1 MNSPRSTASSIDAQ
15 NALDT
20 VFGAP
25 PAQRAN
31 PSTGEADVVL
41 DDAERRHA
49 AGLMRIN
56 HVGEVCAQAL
66 YVGQAAVARDETTR
80 AHLLAAA
87 QEETDHLAWCAQ
99 RLDEL
104 DSRPSLLNPLWYAG
118 SYAIGAL
125 AGLRGDG
132 WNLGFVVETERQV
145 EAHLDEHL
153 QTLPAADARSR
164 AILAVM
170 KADEARHA
178 DHAQA
183 QGARVLPPAGADAD
197 GDGVEPDEDDRL
209 PRLIARQ
216 QHCAVPAPLVRGR
229 FAPQARMGVWKRVA
243 GPEVCAANFG
253 DSQAQP
259 GKRLSRPGCG
269 RDTALRSPASGAPR
283 SSCAP

>member
-1 MNSPRSTASSIDAQ
+1 MNTRALTPLDRLLIDAQ

-20 VFGAP
+20 IFGAP
-25 PAQRAN
+25 VAERAN
-31 PSTGEADVVL
+31 PSNGEPEVVL

-66 YVGQAAVARDETTR
+66 YVGQAAVARDEATR
-80 AHLLAAA
+80 RHLLEAA

-104 DSRPSLLNPLWYAG
+104 DSRPSLLNPLWYTG
-118 SYAIGAL
+118 SYAIGVL

-153 QTLPAADARSR
+153 QTLPPADARSR
-164 AILAVM
+164 AILHTM

-178 DHAQA
+178 DNAQA
-183 QGARVLPPAGADAD
+183 QGARVLPAPVPTVMAMASN
-197 GDGVEPDEDDRL
+197 L
-209 PRLIARQ
+209 MKTIAYRI
-216 QHCAVPAPLVRGR
+216 
-229 FAPQARMGVWKRVA
+229 
-243 GPEVCAANFG
+243 
-253 DSQAQP
+253 
-259 GKRLSRPGCG
+259 
-269 RDTALRSPASGAPR
+269 
-283 SSCAP
+283 

>member
-1 MNSPRSTASSIDAQ
+1 MNTRAHTPVDRLLIDAQ

-25 PAQRAN
+25 PAERPN
-31 PSTGEADVVL
+31 PSAGEPEVVL

-66 YVGQAAVARDETTR
+66 YVGQAAVARDEATR
-80 AHLLAAA
+80 THLLEAA

-118 SYAIGAL
+118 SYAIGVL

-153 QTLPAADARSR
+153 QALPPADARSR
-164 AILAVM
+164 AILHTM

-178 DHAQA
+178 YNAQA
-183 QGARVLPPAGADAD
+183 QGARVLPQPVPTVMAMASNLMKTIAY
-197 GDGVEPDEDDRL
+197 RL
-209 PRLIARQ
+209 
-216 QHCAVPAPLVRGR
+216 
-229 FAPQARMGVWKRVA
+229 
-243 GPEVCAANFG
+243 
-253 DSQAQP
+253 
-259 GKRLSRPGCG
+259 
-269 RDTALRSPASGAPR
+269 
-283 SSCAP
+283 